1 MHQAEVH
8 NKDKDKDIT
17 VVQDA
22 RKSTNTVG
30 SRIGRPKVRK
40 LVIKSKSTL
49 EIKSENNFD
58 SIFSN
63 KLKTE
68 EKSETMPIG
77 DEKPV
82 LKLKHHCKICDKSL
96 PNLK

>member
-1 MHQAEVH
+1 M
-8 NKDKDKDIT
+8 
-17 VVQDA
+17 VQDP
-22 RKSTNTVG
+22 RKTMNTVG
-30 SRIGRPKVRK
+30 SRIGRPKVKK
-40 LVIKSKSTL
+40 LVIKSKSTP

-68 EKSETMPIG
+68 EKSETIPTG
-77 DEKPV
+77 DEKPD
-82 LKLKHHCKICDKSL
+82 LKVKHQCKICDKSL